1 MALWQVL
8 INSVAARCLWD
19 ISNADYKDTGT
30 VWPNNWRDIAEEF
43 KAHGVILTSYI
54 YINKMI
60 AIIFVVLL
68 IFLQRKWPAKIL
80 NNTKPQK

>member
-1 MALWQVL
+1 MALWQEVL

-54 YINKMI
+54 Y
-60 AIIFVVLL
+60 
-68 IFLQRKWPAKIL
+68 
-80 NNTKPQK
+80 